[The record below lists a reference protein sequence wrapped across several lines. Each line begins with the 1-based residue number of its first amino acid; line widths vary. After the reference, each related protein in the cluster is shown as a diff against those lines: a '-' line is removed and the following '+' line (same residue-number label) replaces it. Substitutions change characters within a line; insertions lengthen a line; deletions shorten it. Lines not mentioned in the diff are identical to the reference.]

1 MKLKASLETETFIS
15 EAGYYTLKQE
25 NFMDENQIISLTP
38 TQMTYIIR
46 DMQEWLSDQSWYS
59 DVAGE

>member
-1 MKLKASLETETFIS
+1 MKLKACLETETFIS